1 MFKLYLYAL
10 VKYNPKRKITKDDT
24 LFNAVMKMLYAP
36 INFFMFTYDEAK
48 PFRFQPCWYGK
59 LEKDFFKQ
67 THNKV
72 DAIERVDDLIV
83 LEEFHN
89 IFTAVEYDKLIRLF
103 KNEAA
108 FIDYLKITE
117 GYLKEKDNRKFDA
130 IFKSNKKSVL
140 RKFRAFNGKDKVYF
154 SMDYILFKVDEQ
166 SKLFEEF
173 VSDRF
178 LKGSTRI
185 SAEILNYFRLTV
197 NDKLF
202 VWNILGVTEK
212 DFKSNK
218 YSKEQKAKLITEK
231 KKIEEALN
239 NDDLSYIQNL
249 LKERLVIWFK
259 FFFARVILQR
269 YCNIPAGL
277 LVVKFEDY
285 SSRMITECY
294 LDKKLINIGRQQNDG
309 SSTSFKGDGL
319 VNLFLFVWNTYLYG
333 RKVKVMNDI
342 EFNINTISDTVS
354 LFDEE
359 VLNIVKNMENEINEH
374 EKIINK

>member
-48 PFRFQPCWYGK
+48 PFQFQPCWYQK

-117 GYLKEKDNRKFDA
+117 GYLVEKGNRKFDA

-231 KKIEEALN
+231 KKIEEALS

-294 LDKKLINIGRQQNDG
+294 LDKKLINIGRQKNDG

-319 VNLFLFVWNTYLYG
+319 VNLFLFVWNAYLFG
-333 RKVKVMNDI
+333 RKVKVLNDI
-342 EFNINTISDTVS
+342 EFNINTVSDTVS

-359 VLNIVKNMENEINEH
+359 VLSIVKNMENEIKEH
-374 EKIINK
+374 KK

>member
-1 MFKLYLYAL
+1 MFKLYLYVL
-10 VKYNPKRKITKDDT
+10 VKFNPKRKITKDDT
-24 LFNAVMKMLYAP
+24 LFNAAMKILYAP

-117 GYLKEKDNRKFDA
+117 GYLVEKGNRKFDA

-166 SKLFEEF
+166 SKVFEEF
-173 VSDRF
+173 INGRF
-178 LKGSTRI
+178 LKGSTNV

-218 YSKEQKAKLITEK
+218 FSKEQKAKLITEK
-231 KKIEEALN
+231 KKIEEALS

-249 LKERLVIWFK
+249 LKERLTIWFK
-259 FFFARVILQR
+259 FFFARVLLQR

-294 LDKKLINIGRQQNDG
+294 LDKKLINIGRQKNDG

-319 VNLFLFVWNTYLYG
+319 VNLFLFVWNAYLFG
-333 RKVKVMNDI
+333 RKVKVLNDI
-342 EFNINTISDTVS
+342 EFNINTVSDTVS

-359 VLNIVKNMENEINEH
+359 VLSIVKNMENEIKEH
-374 EKIINK
+374 KK

>member
-1 MFKLYLYAL
+1 
-10 VKYNPKRKITKDDT
+10 
-24 LFNAVMKMLYAP
+24 
-36 INFFMFTYDEAK
+36 MFTYDEAK
-48 PFRFQPCWYGK
+48 PFQFQPCWYQK

-72 DAIERVDDLIV
+72 DSIEIV
-83 LEEFHN
+83 SEIVVLKDFHN
-89 IFTAVEYDKLIRLF
+89 IFTAVEYEKIVRLF
-103 KNEAA
+103 KSEDA
-108 FIDYLKITE
+108 FVDYIRITE
-117 GYLKEKDNRKFDA
+117 GYLTEKGNRKFDA

-231 KKIEEALN
+231 KKIEEALEK
-239 NDDLSYIQNL
+239 DDLAYIQNL

-259 FFFARVILQR
+259 FFFA
-269 YCNIPAGL
+269 
-277 LVVKFEDY
+277 E
-285 SSRMITECY
+285 
-294 LDKKLINIGRQQNDG
+294 
-309 SSTSFKGDGL
+309 
-319 VNLFLFVWNTYLYG
+319 
-333 RKVKVMNDI
+333 
-342 EFNINTISDTVS
+342 
-354 LFDEE
+354 
-359 VLNIVKNMENEINEH
+359 
-374 EKIINK
+374 

>member
-1 MFKLYLYAL
+1 MC
-10 VKYNPKRKITKDDT
+10 ND
-24 LFNAVMKMLYAP
+24 P

-117 GYLKEKDNRKFDA
+117 GYLVEKGNRKFDA

-154 SMDYILFKVDEQ
+154 SMDYILYKVDEQ
-166 SKLFEEF
+166 SKVFEEF
-173 VSDRF
+173 INGRF
-178 LKGSTRI
+178 LKGSTNI

-218 YSKEQKAKLITEK
+218 YSKEEKAKLISEK
-231 KKIEEALN
+231 KKIEEALEK
-239 NDDLSYIQNL
+239 DDLSYIQNL

-342 EFNINTISDTVS
+342 EFNINTVSDTVS

-359 VLNIVKNMENEINEH
+359 VLNIVKNMENEIKEH
-374 EKIINK
+374 EKIIKNK

>member
-1 MFKLYLYAL
+1 MLLREQVRYVL
-10 VKYNPKRKITKDDT
+10 KD
-24 LFNAVMKMLYAP
+24 
-36 INFFMFTYDEAK
+36 
-48 PFRFQPCWYGK
+48 
-59 LEKDFFKQ
+59 
-67 THNKV
+67 
-72 DAIERVDDLIV
+72 
-83 LEEFHN
+83 FHN
-89 IFTAVEYDKLIRLF
+89 IFTAVEYEKIVRLF
-103 KNEAA
+103 KSEDA
-108 FIDYLKITE
+108 FVDYIRITE

-249 LKERLVIWFK
+249 LKERLV
-259 FFFARVILQR
+259 
-269 YCNIPAGL
+269 L
-277 LVVKFEDY
+277 L
-285 SSRMITECY
+285 S
-294 LDKKLINIGRQQNDG
+294 
-309 SSTSFKGDGL
+309 
-319 VNLFLFVWNTYLYG
+319 
-333 RKVKVMNDI
+333 
-342 EFNINTISDTVS
+342 
-354 LFDEE
+354 
-359 VLNIVKNMENEINEH
+359 
-374 EKIINK
+374 

>member
-1 MFKLYLYAL
+1 
-10 VKYNPKRKITKDDT
+10 
-24 LFNAVMKMLYAP
+24 
-36 INFFMFTYDEAK
+36 
-48 PFRFQPCWYGK
+48 
-59 LEKDFFKQ
+59 
-67 THNKV
+67 
-72 DAIERVDDLIV
+72 
-83 LEEFHN
+83 
-89 IFTAVEYDKLIRLF
+89 
-103 KNEAA
+103 
-108 FIDYLKITE
+108 
-117 GYLKEKDNRKFDA
+117 
-130 IFKSNKKSVL
+130 
-140 RKFRAFNGKDKVYF
+140 
-154 SMDYILFKVDEQ
+154 MDYILFKVDEQ

-249 LKERLVIWFK
+249 LKERLIIWFK

-342 EFNINTISDTVS
+342 EFNINTVSDTVS

-359 VLNIVKNMENEINEH
+359 VLNIVKNMENENKEH
-374 EKIINK
+374 EKITSKK

>member
-117 GYLKEKDNRKFDA
+117 GYLVEKGNRKFDA

-166 SKLFEEF
+166 SKVFEEF
-173 VSDRF
+173 INGRF
-178 LKGSTRI
+178 LKGSTNV
-185 SAEILNYFRLTV
+185 SAEILNYFRFTV

-259 FFFARVILQR
+259 FFFARVLLQR

-294 LDKKLINIGRQQNDG
+294 LDKKLINIGRQKNDG

-342 EFNINTISDTVS
+342 EFNINTVSDTVS

-359 VLNIVKNMENEINEH
+359 VLSIVKNMENEIKEH
-374 EKIINK
+374 KK

>member
-48 PFRFQPCWYGK
+48 PFQFQPCWYQK

-117 GYLKEKDNRKFDA
+117 GYLVEKGNRKFDA

-249 LKERLVIWFK
+249 LKERLLIWFK

-294 LDKKLINIGRQQNDG
+294 LDKKLINIGRQKNDG

-342 EFNINTISDTVS
+342 EFNINTVSDTVS

-359 VLNIVKNMENEINEH
+359 VLSIVKNMENEIKEH
-374 EKIINK
+374 KK

>member
-1 MFKLYLYAL
+1 
-10 VKYNPKRKITKDDT
+10 
-24 LFNAVMKMLYAP
+24 MLYAP

-117 GYLKEKDNRKFDA
+117 GYLVEKGNRKFDA

-166 SKLFEEF
+166 SKVFEEF
-173 VSDRF
+173 INGRF
-178 LKGSTRI
+178 LKGSTNV
-185 SAEILNYFRLTV
+185 SAEILKYFRFTV

-202 VWNILGVTEK
+202 VCNILGVTEK

-249 LKERLVIWFK
+249 LKERLTIWFK
-259 FFFARVILQR
+259 FFFARVLLQR

-294 LDKKLINIGRQQNDG
+294 LDKKLINIGRQKNDG

-319 VNLFLFVWNTYLYG
+319 VNLFLFVWNAYLFG
-333 RKVKVMNDI
+333 RKVKVLNDI
-342 EFNINTISDTVS
+342 EFNINTVSDTVS

-359 VLNIVKNMENEINEH
+359 VLSIVKNMENEIKEH
-374 EKIINK
+374 KK

>member
-1 MFKLYLYAL
+1 MC
-10 VKYNPKRKITKDDT
+10 ND
-24 LFNAVMKMLYAP
+24 P

-48 PFRFQPCWYGK
+48 PFQFQPCWYQK

-72 DAIERVDDLIV
+72 DAIERASEIV
-83 LEEFHN
+83 VLKDFHN
-89 IFTAVEYDKLIRLF
+89 IFTAVEYEKIVRLF
-103 KNEAA
+103 KSEDA
-108 FIDYLKITE
+108 FIDYIRITE

-342 EFNINTISDTVS
+342 EFNINTVSDTVS

-359 VLNIVKNMENEINEH
+359 VLNIVKNMENEIKEH
-374 EKIINK
+374 EKIIKNK